1 MIRRLLI
8 PILCALA
15 LASCTTVLPLTEE
28 EGLTTQVHWDFAW
41 QDGTPTQQPDF
52 FLVALLRTFST
63 EHLVF
68 AVNPVNAQPVK
79 LSIGDYL
86 AVGAGCV
93 PMDAYSLVYIPE
105 GGTAQP
111 IEETVTPTDPEQG
124 GSEEQSGDNDE
135 NNEDEGTKADG
146 EGDEP
151 SANSWDPASY
161 YAQIHDLT
169 VDQINEKYGTHGWL
183 DPSFPVLEDA
193 QPLYISKAHQ
203 ELLGGD
209 APEVLKLETHSAVQE
224 ITVRCTLQTE
234 GDVVIDEVVASMC
247 GTARRVQ
254 VVSGAVSFDNGQ
266 LGQNI
271 FFLQNVGGNTWE
283 GSFRCLGL
291 FPAEQSDFSFGPGM
305 LQLHIHATTG
315 PITRY
320 LEARINLKNLIEQA
334 KILENPAGSTYYTIT
349 SRAATLT
356 IEKPLE
362 ITEESVHADGE
373 IFIDWDE
380 DNDVYNDANGDPLE
394 F

>member
-8 PILCALA
+8 LILPALA

-28 EGLTTQVHWDFAW
+28 TGLTTQVRWDFAW
-41 QDGTPTQQPDF
+41 QDGTPAQQPDIF
-52 FLVALLRTFST
+52 MVALLRTFSP
-63 EHLVF
+63 EHLVY
-68 AVNPVNAQPVK
+68 AVDPANAKPVT
-79 LSIGDYL
+79 LSIGDYF
-86 AVGAGCV
+86 AVGAGCI
-93 PMDAYSLVYIPE
+93 PKDAYSLVYIPE
-105 GGTAQP
+105 GGAAMP
-111 IEETVTPTDPEQG
+111 IEETVPPEDGGQGEQDEQSEQG
-124 GSEEQSGDNDE
+124 EEGE
-135 NNEDEGTKADG
+135 EGGEGTKADG
-146 EGDEP
+146 DEP
-151 SANSWDPASY
+151 AVNSWDPSGY

-169 VDQINEKYGTHGWL
+169 ASQINEKYGTHGWL

-193 QPLYISKAHQ
+193 QPLYLTKAHQ
-203 ELLGGD
+203 ELLGHD
-209 APEVLKLETHSAVQE
+209 VPEILQLETRSVVQE
-224 ITVRCTLQTE
+224 ITVRCSLQTE

-266 LGQNI
+266 LGQNL
-271 FFLQNVGGNTWE
+271 FFMENAGGDTWQ

-291 FPAEQSDFSFGPGM
+291 FPAEQGDFAFGPGM

-349 SRAATLT
+349 SRTATLT
-356 IEKPLE
+356 IETPLE
-362 ITEESVHADGE
+362 ISEESVHADGE
-373 IFIDWDE
+373 IFIEWEE
-380 DNDVYNDANGDPLE
+380 DNEVNNDANGDPLE

>member
-8 PILCALA
+8 SILPALA
-15 LASCTTVLPLTEE
+15 LASCTTILPLTEE
-28 EGLTTQVHWDFAW
+28 EGLTTQVQWNFAW
-41 QDGTPTQQPDF
+41 EDGAPAQQPDV

-63 EHLVF
+63 EHLVY
-68 AVNPVNAQPVK
+68 AVNPMNAQPVK

-105 GGTAQP
+105 DGAAQP
-111 IEETVTPTDPEQG
+111 IEETVAPQ
-124 GSEEQSGDNDE
+124 QSG
-135 NNEDEGTKADG
+135 NEQQNSDDEGTKADG
-146 EGDEP
+146 DGDEP
-151 SANSWDPASY
+151 SPNSWDPAGF

-169 VDQINEKYGTHGWL
+169 VEQINEQYGTHGWL

-209 APEVLKLETHSAVQE
+209 APEVLKLDTHSAVQE

-271 FFLQNVGGNTWE
+271 FFLQNAGGTTWE

-305 LQLHIHATTG
+305 LQLHIHASTG

-349 SRAATLT
+349 SHAATLT

-373 IFIDWDE
+373 IFIEWDE